1 MESKLPD
8 EVQDQINQEA
18 FNKSLIL
25 KNERRGASFCLGYEA
40 GYVEGATEWAIWKV
54 KHDQLKE
61 ELRQSQLSVTSLRYS
76 LDQRDR
82 QLFELKDKAEKMEAA
97 LREIIKDIGSL
108 ADGDIFEI
116 ASKAIQQWNDGK
128 KEATDPCPN
137 CGKELSRDRNLC
149 CRECGKEVERG
160 NANEIE
166 YMPIHPED
174 LKYTSDLK
182 QIPMCILSEQQA
194 DKNHGQSLQRLKERG
209 GLSVREALS
218 LITLK
223 NWSYYRDLPI
233 KEAVVML
240 NDLINNPN

>member
-82 QLFELKDKAEKMEAA
+82 QLFELKDKADKMEAA
-97 LREIIKDIGSL
+97 LESIKHKEKASGREGCTWGDTEFDSL
-108 ADGDIFEI
+108 SATAGYNEAVQQCSDT
-116 ASKAIQQWNDGK
+116 ASKALAW
-128 KEATDPCPN
+128 KEWEKEEKPEHNVSIGDHITYCHECGFPVDECN
-137 CGKELSRDRNLC
+137 CE
-149 CRECGKEVERG
+149 GKEVEG
-160 NANEIE
+160 G
-166 YMPIHPED
+166 IH
-174 LKYTSDLK
+174 
-182 QIPMCILSEQQA
+182 
-194 DKNHGQSLQRLKERG
+194 
-209 GLSVREALS
+209 
-218 LITLK
+218 
-223 NWSYYRDLPI
+223 
-233 KEAVVML
+233 
-240 NDLINNPN
+240 